1 MVIVETPSEGKPS
14 MGKSIRNFASVT
26 RVGLDL
32 AKRVFQVHAVDANGE
47 IVVVRKLGRAQL
59 IPFFAALP
67 PCVVAMEACA
77 SAHHWGRALIELGHE
92 VRLLPPAHVKPYV
105 RRNKSDQVDAA
116 AIYEAISRPGQRFVP
131 VRSIENQAALMRHRA
146 RELLAGQR
154 TAALNA
160 LRGHLAEIGVVAP
173 QGAQHAY
180 GLKRMAA
187 DGFNENG
194 EIVVPDCVRVALG
207 PLIGQI
213 DALDEAIGAIDSE
226 LAASVKADETAKR
239 LMTIP
244 GVGPVTASAI
254 VATIQDAGEFASGRE
269 FAAFLGLTPRQ
280 NSTGG
285 KTRLGRITKM
295 GDRYH
300 GAYYVSPC
308 CGTVIEHHQKLE
320 LVRKGRWIAGAT
332 RPGAFPSYHFDALS
346 SPFVPWDDIAEK
358 FVAAGD
364 DQQKAK
370 AFFNLT
376 LGRPYEI
383 KGDAPDH
390 VRLMERREGGLTNG
404 HIPPDGVMLVAAAD
418 VQMRGIWV
426 EVIAYAPNRESWV
439 VDALYLDGSTEA
451 PDGEA
456 FQQLVGVLQRQYPD
470 AFGGVRML
478 DALGVDSGYRAH
490 VVYAW
495 TRAHQRIHP
504 DTGRESVLALKG
516 MDGWGKP
523 AIGLPSLVDID
534 LDGRKVHKG
543 ARVWPVGTWP
553 LKAAFYA
560 DVKKDGIKSGAD
572 VDPDGYCHFPT
583 WLDENYFKQITSEWL
598 TDEKIRGKISRVWKL
613 AFKRARQPFLRL
625 PRLQHGARGASR
637 AVSTDRR

>member
-1 MVIVETPSEGKPS
+1 MLQLNEREIVFRTWAQEMRPAPPIAPSTWAAQNLVVPDGPQA
-14 MGKSIRNFASVT
+14 GRRF
-26 RVGLDL
+26 DL
-32 AKRVFQVHAVDANGE
+32 ALTAYLAEPLDMLGPDSPVNEIAVM
-47 IVVVRKLGRAQL
+47 KSAQGGFTLLL
-59 IPFFAALP
+59 I
-67 PCVVAMEACA
+67 
-77 SAHHWGRALIELGHE
+77 ALIGH
-92 VRLLPPAHVKPYV
+92 LID
-105 RRNKSDQVDAA
+105 RNPTRIMVVQPTDAA
-116 AIYEAISRPGQRFVP
+116 VSEFNREKLDPAIKA
-131 VRSIENQAALMRHRA
+131 
-146 RELLAGQR
+146 
-154 TAALNA
+154 TAALRRKVEPQTPRA
-160 LRGHLAEIGVVAP
+160 GEGSTTYSKKFPGGSLTLAISTS
-173 QGAQHAY
+173 
-180 GLKRMAA
+180 AA
-187 DGFNENG
+187 DLRSKTVKILLRDEIDQYPDDLDGQGNPLDISDARLTAFLASG
-194 EIVVPDCVRVALG
+194 EWK
-207 PLIGQI
+207 
-213 DALDEAIGAIDSE
+213 
-226 LAASVKADETAKR
+226 KADISTPTIKGASKIEKRYEAGDQRRWHVPCPGCKSEFVFEFGSQFRFETNFPHR
-239 LMTIP
+239 
-244 GVGPVTASAI
+244 
-254 VATIQDAGEFASGRE
+254 
-269 FAAFLGLTPRQ
+269 AF
-280 NSTGG
+280 
-285 KTRLGRITKM
+285 
-295 GDRYH
+295 
-300 GAYYVSPC
+300 YVSPC
-308 CGTVIEHHQKLE
+308 CGTVVEHHQKLK

-390 VRLMERREGGLTNG
+390 VRLMERREGGLTKG
-404 HIPPDGVMLVAAAD
+404 HIPADGVMLVAAAD

-426 EVIAYAPNRESWV
+426 EVVAYAPNRESWV
-439 VDALYLDGSTEA
+439 VDALYLDGSTESVE
-451 PDGEA
+451 GEA
-456 FQQLVGVLQRQYPD
+456 FQQLVGVLHRQYPD

-572 VDPDGYCHFPT
+572 IDPDGYCHFPT

-598 TDEKIRGKISRVWKL
+598 TDEKIRGKVSRVWKL
-613 AFKRARQPFLRL
+613 RSSERDNHFFDCRVYNMALAEHLGLRAGP
-625 PRLQHGARGASR
+625 GS
-637 AVSTDRR
+637 